1 MSPHPKWAIK
11 EHFENE
17 HMCKPTH
24 KLLEEN
30 TNVIVTKHLRFKLAI
45 KEAVYILNINIYK

>member
-24 KLLEEN
+24 KLLAEN
-30 TNVIVTKHLRFKLAI
+30 TNVIATEHIRFKLAI
-45 KEAVYILNINIYK
+45 KETLYISKIV